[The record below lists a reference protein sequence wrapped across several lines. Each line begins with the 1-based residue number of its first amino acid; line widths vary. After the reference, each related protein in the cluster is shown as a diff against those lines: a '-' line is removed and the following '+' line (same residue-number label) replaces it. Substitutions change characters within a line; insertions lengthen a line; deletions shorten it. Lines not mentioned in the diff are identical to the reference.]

1 MLVIGID
8 PGRRGAIAHYRTTDR
23 KPSFI
28 PFDEKAY
35 ADFFRS
41 IRPLIG
47 RGDGGD
53 GVVCTLEKVWA
64 RPGEAPSLSFQFGE
78 NYGFIRG
85 ILDSMEIPYAAVA
98 PIRWQRRFFLSGD
111 KTQHI
116 SLAKSMFRCVDL
128 RRTPRCK
135 KDHDGFADA
144 LLIGEY
150 GLLET
155 EKC

>member
-8 PGRRGAIAHYRTTDR
+8 PGRKGAIAHYRTTDR

-35 ADFFRS
+35 ADFFFSEVRCICS
-41 IRPLIG
+41 TDAG
-47 RGDGGD
+47 

-85 ILDSMEIPYAAVA
+85 LLEGVGIPYTSVA

-111 KTQHI
+111 KEQHI
-116 SLAKSMFRCVDL
+116 SLAKSMFRGVDL
-128 RRTPRCK
+128 RRTTRCK

-155 EKC
+155 AKC